1 MQLQEVS
8 QSLWSLA
15 KLRANRP
22 RLLRA
27 LAGQVSALID
37 ALSARDLATVV
48 WAFGTLQ
55 HHPVSALQLELAS
68 AARTRFDEFE
78 PQVPC
83 VHAVPAPASACSVLY
98 GMTLEKC

>member
-1 MQLQEVS
+1 VSLQEVS

-15 KLRANRP
+15 KLRAKRP

-27 LAGQVSALID
+27 LAGQVSTLIEE
-37 ALSARDLATVV
+37 LSARDLATVV

-55 HHPVSALQLELAS
+55 HHPVSAVQLDLAR
-68 AARTRFDEFE
+68 AARSRFDDFE

-83 VHAVPAPASACSVLY
+83 LQAVPCKGTCMRGLPRHDS
-98 GMTLEKC
+98 